1 MKRTASAAR
10 VTDETSIE
18 LSLSLDGTGMY
29 DIDTGCGFLNHML
42 ELFTRHGHF
51 DLTLRCRGDVQVDY
65 HHTVEDVAIVLGR
78 AFSEALADR
87 AGINRYG
94 HIILPMDEAL
104 ILAAVDIGG
113 RAAVGYALE
122 IPTEKVGDFDTE
134 LVKEFVLAF
143 ARSLGASIHLR
154 SLAGENSHHII
165 EGAFKALARALR
177 MAVAIDEKFASGIPS
192 TEGRIL

>member
-1 MKRTASAAR
+1 M
-10 VTDETSIE
+10 
-18 LSLSLDGTGMY
+18 
-29 DIDTGCGFLNHML
+29 
-42 ELFTRHGHF
+42 
-51 DLTLRCRGDVQVDY
+51 
-65 HHTVEDVAIVLGR
+65 LGR

-134 LVKEFVLAF
+134 LVKEFVLAL

-165 EGAFKALARALR
+165 EGAFKALGGGEDGHLSLSL
-177 MAVAIDEKFASGIPS
+177 IHI
-192 TEGRIL
+192 